1 MHSFQI
7 MKEHR
12 LTIVTRVLI
21 WLLIVSLGIG
31 AAYNVI
37 NGTATR
43 PGAFYIVLVGFI
55 LFATGKLSVILRK
68 RKVSFGTKLMTQ
80 GMANLYRFGY
90 WLMVVGLLAT
100 FAP

>member
-1 MHSFQI
+1 MS
-7 MKEHR
+7 
-12 LTIVTRVLI
+12 IVTRMLT
-21 WLLIVSLGIG
+21 WLLIVVLGIS

-43 PGAFYIVLVGFI
+43 PGAFYVVLVGFI
-55 LFATGKLSVILRK
+55 LFATGKLSVILTK
-68 RKVSFGTKLMTQ
+68 QKVSFGTRLMSE